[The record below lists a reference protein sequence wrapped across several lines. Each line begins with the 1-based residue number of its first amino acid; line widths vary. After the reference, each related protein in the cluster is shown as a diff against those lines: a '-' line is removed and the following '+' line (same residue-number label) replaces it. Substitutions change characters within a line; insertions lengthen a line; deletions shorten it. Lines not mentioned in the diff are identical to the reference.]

1 MKRIRCPKC
10 DEAILF
16 DETKYEC
23 GRILVFECPE
33 CHKQFRIRIPQPKP
47 QTAEEDTT
55 SSDSEATVYGRVV
68 VLENAFHFKQELE
81 LHEGD
86 NVIGRLVKGTN
97 ANTPIKTVD
106 PSMDT
111 THCVINVRIKPN
123 GTPLFTL
130 RDAPSNTGT
139 FLHNEILSD
148 RDRIVINDGDIIT
161 IGATTMIL
169 RIGEDKE
176 EE

>member
-16 DETKYEC
+16 DETKYER

-33 CHKQFRIRIPQPKP
+33 CHKQFRIRIPQAKT
-47 QTAEEDTT
+47 QSSEDNNESNSTQQMP
-55 SSDSEATVYGRVV
+55 VYGRLI

-86 NVIGRLVKGTN
+86 NVVGRLVKGTN

-111 THCVINVRIKPN
+111 THCVINVRLKPN
-123 GTPLFTL
+123 GTPIFTL

-148 RDRIVINDGDIIT
+148 RDRIIIKDGDIIT

-169 RIGEDKE
+169 RIGEE
-176 EE
+176 E